1 MSTMATRQAPALA
14 VSPSAAPLTSVSAS
28 SVASMRS
35 HRPIGARP
43 RPHGVLRV
51 ANPDDSDNDDDSSP
65 PNRASPQRFSPA
77 RPSPAAGAAS
87 QPSVASS
94 LGRSSTAATDPIPI
108 LVPNRATTPSGAS
121 PSPGNPYSATTSI
134 TRGFSPAPLAPSSGS
149 PNTTRQLTHPQ
160 PPYSSPPLPQH
171 SGGGE
176 QQRGVRPV
184 LPPIP
189 EQHVRRPP
197 AHAFVTRSHTS
208 PTDQTSTH
216 LEPSRFTTFEGPA
229 SPGRALPTLPT
240 QPIRSASVP
249 SPTYRSANADRPPPY
264 NASPHLP
271 ASSIVPLPGM
281 VTVASTSSSSLHS
294 MGVNRIDSPD
304 DSRLGPSNG
313 NRQRSGSVQRARLQ
327 ATTDNEQ
334 FVVVDITG
342 IHTSEGIRER
352 LFSKLRFRDEDHQM
366 LSIYQTDIGEQPNQ
380 TALTNQGL
388 LQLCMQYG
396 DANGSLKFLVTQTSI
411 HPVVPPQDP
420 PIRQALPHIVTD
432 VTTPRYSPAG
442 HHSNR
447 SSISGSAEMDRESG
461 SRTSISSMDDTTVPE
476 VWARPGSSSEQSSTD
491 ASILAAAG
499 VNDEMDE
506 PSRQLALLLFKQD
519 QEAERRSR
527 DQEEADQR
535 LAREEQDREREVWQL
550 LQQIELQGQQD
561 PEQQRHL
568 LQQLGING
576 SQNLVEQAQPG
587 QQAQPIIQ
595 RLDASRPPD
604 QPTNRRSEQFYIDR
618 QYRREVFANAAVGM
632 ASNPELN
639 ASHRR
644 QSEQSRPTQTPLPTP
659 MRTNT
664 TPSPHSTTGSLR
676 HAQTPTHPE
685 THTPGGPRVTHPQ
698 PTHNSTQPSFTPNP
712 PHNTMPMAPVTAE
725 PAPYPDRRHPEP
737 DPAPLLSF
745 PNPQP
750 MPPWL
755 SYQAETAHL
764 SAYPQ
769 PGPRISDMRA
779 FPFLRRT
786 IDATDSSDTNIS
798 ESTIIAPP
806 QDELTYKV
814 SKQRGNQGMRHNINR
829 QVPIA
834 DPDPE
839 EATLFIKPPVQPTDP
854 SSDSESDASIQRG
867 WEGENNWQIRPTADS
882 LYENLQE
889 FFPKVDIDAPIV
901 DPAGLPTPSTPSS
914 DSPRNPTEAQRPPP
928 PQPPI
933 WGNPASN
940 ARADDGPRNSVW
952 DAVQGGI
959 HAVTKGFNKPGNRG
973 SIRAVANRRRQSMQ
987 GQVDVGSVD
996 QGDQGNQVVGQ
1007 SGGVR
1012 RSSSMWGHRVVEVT
1026 QSQIPPLIPESP
1038 SSEGRAVTL
1047 SWVKGKL
1054 IGKGSYGK
1062 VYLALNTTTGDMMA
1076 VKQVEQAPTED
1087 GAVDPRQRDMVAA
1100 LQGEITLLK
1109 DLYHTNIVAY
1119 LGCETS
1125 PEYVSI
1131 FLEYVPGG
1139 TIASI
1144 YRAPN
1149 QGRFEEQLVKFFT
1162 AQILK
1167 GLAYLHDK
1175 NIWHRD
1181 LKGDNILV
1189 DANGV
1194 CKISDFGI
1202 SRQTQD
1208 AYDSYANGTSMKG
1221 SVFWMAPEIIQPQGK
1236 RSYSGKVDIWS
1247 LGCVVL
1253 EMLTGARPWSE
1264 VQEQMHVILMLF
1276 QGRTPGVPR
1285 DVHFSHQ
1292 AYKFMFESCLVSN
1305 PNDRPT
1311 AIGLLQHEF
1320 LTDRDPEWT
1329 WSESKIG
1336 KAVARRLAKARADSS
1351 MSNAGGNP
1359 QPSGSGYAHYP
1370 NPH

>member
-1 MSTMATRQAPALA
+1 
-14 VSPSAAPLTSVSAS
+14 
-28 SVASMRS
+28 
-35 HRPIGARP
+35 
-43 RPHGVLRV
+43 
-51 ANPDDSDNDDDSSP
+51 
-65 PNRASPQRFSPA
+65 
-77 RPSPAAGAAS
+77 
-87 QPSVASS
+87 
-94 LGRSSTAATDPIPI
+94 
-108 LVPNRATTPSGAS
+108 
-121 PSPGNPYSATTSI
+121 
-134 TRGFSPAPLAPSSGS
+134 
-149 PNTTRQLTHPQ
+149 
-160 PPYSSPPLPQH
+160 
-171 SGGGE
+171 
-176 QQRGVRPV
+176 
-184 LPPIP
+184 
-189 EQHVRRPP
+189 
-197 AHAFVTRSHTS
+197 
-208 PTDQTSTH
+208 
-216 LEPSRFTTFEGPA
+216 
-229 SPGRALPTLPT
+229 
-240 QPIRSASVP
+240 
-249 SPTYRSANADRPPPY
+249 
-264 NASPHLP
+264 
-271 ASSIVPLPGM
+271 
-281 VTVASTSSSSLHS
+281 

-535 LAREEQDREREVWQL
+535 LAREEQDREREVW
-550 LQQIELQGQQD
+550 
-561 PEQQRHL
+561 H
-568 LQQLGING
+568 
-576 SQNLVEQAQPG
+576 
-587 QQAQPIIQ
+587 
-595 RLDASRPPD
+595 
-604 QPTNRRSEQFYIDR
+604 
-618 QYRREVFANAAVGM
+618 
-632 ASNPELN
+632 
-639 ASHRR
+639 
-644 QSEQSRPTQTPLPTP
+644 
-659 MRTNT
+659 
-664 TPSPHSTTGSLR
+664 
-676 HAQTPTHPE
+676 
-685 THTPGGPRVTHPQ
+685 
-698 PTHNSTQPSFTPNP
+698 FTPNP

-1292 AYKFMFESCLVSN
+1292 AYKFMFESCL
-1305 PNDRPT
+1305 
-1311 AIGLLQHEF
+1311 
-1320 LTDRDPEWT
+1320 
-1329 WSESKIG
+1329 IG